1 MVYAPIVIK
10 LLRRQQNLIS
20 MLQPSLTNCIEC
32 STIPV
37 LLEDID
43 CKLKELA
50 SNLYNNTIYSL
61 NLPVNGVV
69 FLDLTNYKRILTY
82 KFCNPDYAMPYTVDM
97 IASRVKLL
105 KYK

>member
-1 MVYAPIVIK
+1 
-10 LLRRQQNLIS
+10 
-20 MLQPSLTNCIEC
+20 MLQPSLINNVNCG
-32 STIPV
+32 TIPV

-43 CKLKELA
+43 CKINELA

-61 NLPVNGVV
+61 NQPVNGNV
-69 FLDLTNYKRILTY
+69 FLDLLNYKRILTY
-82 KFCNPDYAMPYTVDM
+82 KACNPDYAKPFTVEM